1 MTRRTKRLL
10 IVLGLFALAVGVSG
24 AVLFIAVSRA
34 VAPRPATLPP
44 LADGLPRAFRDA
56 DRAFSARIEKA
67 FPIGSPEAD
76 LVRTLE
82 AQGFTRPADGER
94 RAVFEQHAFVCRL
107 YWRVAWKADDD
118 RRISQIEAHH
128 DGICL

>member
-10 IVLGLFALAVGVSG
+10 IVLGLFALAVGMSVG
-24 AVLFIAVSRA
+24 VLYIAVSRA
-34 VAPRPATLPP
+34 VAPRPTTLPP
-44 LADGLPRAFRDA
+44 LADGLPRPFRDA

-67 FPIGSPEAD
+67 FPIGSPEAE
-76 LVRTLE
+76 LVRTLD
-82 AQGFTRPADGER
+82 AQGFTRPADGAR

-107 YWRVAWKADDD
+107 SWRVAWTADDD
-118 RRISQIEAHH
+118 RRISRIEAHY